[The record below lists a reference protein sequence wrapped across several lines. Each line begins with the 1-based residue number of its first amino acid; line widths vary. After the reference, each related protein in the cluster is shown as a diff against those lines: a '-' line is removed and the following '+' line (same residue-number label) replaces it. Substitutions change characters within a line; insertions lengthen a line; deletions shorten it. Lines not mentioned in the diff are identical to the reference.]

1 MNRIVQERLHEH
13 DRKFSLPQQTAQS
26 QDFNP
31 IEHLLDEIEHLE
43 GRSTSSQLDATVGR
57 TEVNIG

>member
-1 MNRIVQERLHEH
+1 MNRIVQEQLHEH

-31 IEHLLDEIEHLE
+31 IEHLLDVIEHLE
-43 GRSTSSQLDATVGR
+43 GRSTSSQLDATVGS